1 MITRD
6 QTINEV
12 TRSYP
17 YTIEIFNRFKVD
29 TCCGGAHSIA
39 ETMGANGL
47 EDLTSLLHS
56 LNRETRGL
64 GDKSLAEVIE
74 EIETSHHVYLKQE
87 LPALQ
92 EILDRLADEAE
103 GGPAAAPA
111 LELRR
116 ALSAMAVEIN
126 EHLFKEER
134 ILFPTILR
142 FETALGGEGR
152 IDQSIFGCGTKGPID
167 HMHYEHKQAKV
178 GLERIDE
185 ALRALEAT
193 GTVAEAT
200 AMLRPRLER
209 LHDDL
214 LEHIRAEEEDLFPRA
229 LGLEEQALAQV
240 GPAPPDSGGRG

>member
-1 MITRD
+1 
-6 QTINEV
+6 
-12 TRSYP
+12 
-17 YTIEIFNRFKVD
+17 
-29 TCCGGAHSIA
+29 
-39 ETMGANGL
+39 
-47 EDLTSLLHS
+47 
-56 LNRETRGL
+56 
-64 GDKSLAEVIE
+64 
-74 EIETSHHVYLKQE
+74 
-87 LPALQ
+87 
-92 EILDRLADEAE
+92 
-103 GGPAAAPA
+103 
-111 LELRR
+111 
-116 ALSAMAVEIN
+116 MAVEIN

-142 FETALGGEGR
+142 IEAALGGEGR

-167 HMHYEHKQAKV
+167 HMHYEHKQAKG

-229 LGLEEQALAQV
+229 LDLEEQALAQV
-240 GPAPPDSGGRG
+240 GQAPPDSGGRE

>member
-1 MITRD
+1 
-6 QTINEV
+6 
-12 TRSYP
+12 
-17 YTIEIFNRFKVD
+17 
-29 TCCGGAHSIA
+29 
-39 ETMGANGL
+39 
-47 EDLTSLLHS
+47 
-56 LNRETRGL
+56 
-64 GDKSLAEVIE
+64 LA
-74 EIETSHHVYLKQE
+74 T
-87 LPALQ
+87 
-92 EILDRLADEAE
+92 
-103 GGPAAAPA
+103 
-111 LELRR
+111 
-116 ALSAMAVEIN
+116 EIN

-142 FETALGGEGR
+142 FEAALDGEGR

-193 GTVAEAT
+193 GTVVEAT

-229 LGLEEQALAQV
+229 LGLEEQVLAQV

>member
-1 MITRD
+1 
-6 QTINEV
+6 
-12 TRSYP
+12 
-17 YTIEIFNRFKVD
+17 
-29 TCCGGAHSIA
+29 
-39 ETMGANGL
+39 
-47 EDLTSLLHS
+47 
-56 LNRETRGL
+56 
-64 GDKSLAEVIE
+64 AEVIE

-142 FETALGGEGR
+142 IEAALGGEGR

-167 HMHYEHKQAKV
+167 HMHYEHKQAKG

-229 LGLEEQALAQV
+229 LGLEAQALAQV
-240 GPAPPDSGGRG
+240 GQAPPDSGGRG